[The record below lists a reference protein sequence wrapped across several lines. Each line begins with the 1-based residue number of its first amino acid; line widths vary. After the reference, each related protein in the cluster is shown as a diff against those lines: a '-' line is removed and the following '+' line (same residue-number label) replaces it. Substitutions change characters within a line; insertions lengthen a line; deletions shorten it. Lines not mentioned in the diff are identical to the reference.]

1 MPVFRVDKRSNY
13 TKVGNYFIRDPDL
26 SLRGKGMLTLL
37 LSLPEDWKYS
47 IAGLSTITKEGED
60 AVRSALKELEWRGY
74 LERQRRRDELGMLRE
89 MEFTIYEQPKGTFD
103 LRTGIPYLEN
113 PMSENPSTEVPI
125 RDFPNAGESGTI
137 NN

>member
-1 MPVFRVDKRSNY
+1 MPVYRVDKQSNY
-13 TKVGNYFIRDPDL
+13 TKVGNYFIRDPNL

-37 LSLPEDWKYS
+37 LSLPEDWQYS

-74 LERQRRRDELGMLRE
+74 LERRRRRDELGMLRE

-103 LRTGIPYLEN
+103 LCTGIPYLEN
-113 PMSENPSTEVPI
+113 PMSENPSTEVPV
-125 RDFPNAGESGTI
+125 REFPCTGESGTI

>member
-1 MPVFRVDKRSNY
+1 MPVYRVDKQSNY

-26 SLRGKGMLTLL
+26 GLRGKGMLTLL
-37 LSLPEDWKYS
+37 LSLPEDWQYS

-60 AVRSALKELEWRGY
+60 AVRSAQKELEWRGY

-113 PMSENPSTEVPI
+113 PSSENPSTEVPI
-125 RDFPNAGESGTI
+125 REFPSTGGSGTI